1 VVWAHK
7 NCTRLNRENKRLFRQ
22 LKERH
27 VHNFFYLVQKLHAF
41 IVRMLCTIL
50 NLDLVV
56 LEPNFI
62 REDSALVNNQTG
74 SITIIQSKEEI
85 QGVLT
90 TTDWCNWH

>member
-1 VVWAHK
+1 M
-7 NCTRLNRENKRLFRQ
+7 TGFPTFPYYRQ
-22 LKERH
+22 SP
-27 VHNFFYLVQKLHAF
+27 QKGSITSDITF
-41 IVRMLCTIL
+41 IL